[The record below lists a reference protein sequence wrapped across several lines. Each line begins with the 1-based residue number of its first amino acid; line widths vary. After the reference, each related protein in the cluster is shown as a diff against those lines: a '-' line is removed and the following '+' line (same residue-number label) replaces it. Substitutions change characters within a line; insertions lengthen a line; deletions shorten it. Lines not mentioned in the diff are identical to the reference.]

1 MLTPLDGMA
10 TGIRRFH
17 VCIGFDGSRLELLI
31 GGNNNPARFFGT
43 GIKRVRAGGYIFAV
57 GSRTRHAR
65 FRPRPRGLLSCVVR
79 ARASVARAFPPSRT
93 APEPGV
99 DLAFPEGPGQI
110 FNGDLVLDM
119 SGEADGSDAA
129 MDTRT

>member
-43 GIKRVRAGGYIFAV
+43 GIKRKGPRRGYIFAV

-79 ARASVARAFPPSRT
+79 ARASVARAFPL
-93 APEPGV
+93 PEPRRN
-99 DLAFPEGPGQI
+99 PGLTSRFLKDRARFQ
-110 FNGDLVLDM
+110 
-119 SGEADGSDAA
+119 
-129 MDTRT
+129 R

>member
-43 GIKRVRAGGYIFAV
+43 GIKRKGPRRGVHIRGRI
-57 GSRTRHAR
+57 SHAAR
-65 FRPRPRGLLSCVVR
+65 EVQTQTAWTFVLRR
-79 ARASVARAFPPSRT
+79 ARASVRRARVSPSRT

-110 FNGDLVLDM
+110 STVTSF
-119 SGEADGSDAA
+119 S
-129 MDTRT
+129 T